1 MLTVHSSSPRDDGA
15 VTPRSVRL
23 HRLLISPQLR
33 AFLAA
38 AERRSFSAGAKAL
51 HLSES
56 ALKQRIHQLES
67 TMGTKLTIPGRRP
80 LRLTPAGGRFLLFA
94 ASLRDQ
100 CEKLECWLAQHA
112 NEAEEGASA
121 GPVPRA
127 AIDPSATIAL
137 LEQASQLL
145 GEALAHAHGEYGG
158 DGATP
163 RLKTS

>member
-1 MLTVHSSSPRDDGA
+1 MLTVHSSSSGA
-15 VTPRSVRL
+15 ETAATSRSLRL

-38 AERRSFSAGAKAL
+38 AERRSFSAGAKTL

-67 TMGTKLTIPGRRP
+67 TLGTKLTIPGRRP

-112 NEAEEGASA
+112 DDTEEATAVGAREE
-121 GPVPRA
+121 RA
-127 AIDPSATIAL
+127 PIDPTATIAL

-145 GEALAHAHGEYGG
+145 GEALAHAHGEYSVESVS
-158 DGATP
+158 
-163 RLKTS
+163 RLKGF